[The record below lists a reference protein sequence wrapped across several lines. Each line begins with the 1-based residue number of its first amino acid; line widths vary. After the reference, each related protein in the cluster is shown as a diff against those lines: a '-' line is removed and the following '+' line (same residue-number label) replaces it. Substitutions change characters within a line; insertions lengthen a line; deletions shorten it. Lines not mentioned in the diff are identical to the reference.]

1 LLSQEFLKQRW
12 NDFSFDAA
20 TDSKKVSGG
29 AIAGYES
36 METTHSSF
44 ADKEGN
50 AVSITTTLNNS
61 YGSKVVVAGGGFYLM
76 MKWTIFLSN
85 RDTPIRMVW

>member
-1 LLSQEFLKQRW
+1 
-12 NDFSFDAA
+12 
-20 TDSKKVSGG
+20 
-29 AIAGYES
+29 

-61 YGSKVVVAGGGFYLM
+61 YGSKVIVAGGGFLLNDEMDDFSIKPGHPNSYGLVGNEAM
-76 MKWTIFLSN
+76 LLLQIN
-85 RDTPIRMVW
+85 VCYRQ